1 MGGRLQI
8 GLVGEIISEWRAT
21 SSGIRSLMTAQA
33 FGAVVSCAYPWHR
46 VDHNHDDADTGRQVR
61 GFEPLRMQWYPA

>member
-1 MGGRLQI
+1 MQIAWIGGF
-8 GLVGEIISEWRAT
+8 LVMAHHLCSVVFYC
-21 SSGIRSLMTAQA
+21 LMTAQA